1 MLYIIFPQAQKQVVD
16 WALDYRCQQGGF
28 YRHVH
33 LTSSFLGSL
42 VPWVLLP
49 SASHERPRPTD
60 PGLSLSRFV
69 MADRSK
75 SRIEFV
81 MDTCEQ
87 SLLIGPKI
95 IILYSINRKI
105 ILAVGRMGRHLSY
118 VQHPG
123 MHLYFFA
130 TEVNLATICSSVCLS
145 VCLSQAINSLSQ
157 EAWRLKVLKM
167 SSHDFWLR
175 FLFLRTKT
183 NLQIQIRK

>member
-105 ILAVGRMGRHLSY
+105 ILAVGRMGRH
-118 VQHPG
+118 Q
-123 MHLYFFA
+123 
-130 TEVNLATICSSVCLS
+130 
-145 VCLSQAINSLSQ
+145 SLEKKPQSNP
-157 EAWRLKVLKM
+157 KNPK
-167 SSHDFWLR
+167 
-175 FLFLRTKT
+175 
-183 NLQIQIRK
+183 IQILSEMIANPQSTIFLKIEDCISNSNPQSNPQN